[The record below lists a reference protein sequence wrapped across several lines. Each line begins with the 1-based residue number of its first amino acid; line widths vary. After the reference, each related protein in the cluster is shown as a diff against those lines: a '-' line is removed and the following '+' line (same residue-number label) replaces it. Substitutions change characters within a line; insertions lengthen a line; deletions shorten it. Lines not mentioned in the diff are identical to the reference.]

1 MSSDGAAGSP
11 LGSGAV
17 RLGTFSG
24 SIAGCSPVGGLASG
38 PWSALSPQPCRPR
51 TAQVAS
57 ASSGSP
63 ALIQAIT
70 LVGAPLCMSQDLVD
84 PRGFEPLT
92 YRLPV
97 CRAPKLRHGPTPCRC
112 ANKDTARLRPLPRRR
127 YHLSLAPLEYAS
139 ARSHNHRAQGRR
151 LSRAA

>member
-1 MSSDGAAGSP
+1 MDLVIIMSSDGAAGSP
-11 LGSGAV
+11 LGSGAI
-17 RLGTFSG
+17 RAGTFSG

-38 PWSALSPQPCRPR
+38 PRNALSPQPCKPR
-51 TAQVAS
+51 TTQHAS

-70 LVGAPLCMSQDLVD
+70 HCRGDGPGGSRESGTPRHPLAEGKTRRGKLVD

-97 CRAPKLRHGPTPCRC
+97 CRAPNC
-112 ANKDTARLRPLPRRR
+112 ATGPRR
-127 YHLSLAPLEYAS
+127 
-139 ARSHNHRAQGRR
+139 ARFAD
-151 LSRAA
+151 